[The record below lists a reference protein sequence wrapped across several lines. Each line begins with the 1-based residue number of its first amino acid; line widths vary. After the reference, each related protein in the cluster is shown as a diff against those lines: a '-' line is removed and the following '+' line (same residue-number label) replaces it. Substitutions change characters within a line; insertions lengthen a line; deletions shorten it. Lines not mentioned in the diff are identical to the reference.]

1 MVGGGRVETIPRQ
14 CHREAM
20 PLPSIQ
26 VLLRRGI
33 IHDGRDLTP
42 GSRWQHIV
50 RHMTALESEILE
62 ALVRLENAATGGTTG
77 QRESVLPL
85 VQRVSE
91 LTHALPPGTSPDLL
105 HYLHKR
111 SYEKARFWLQGRD
124 AENAQGNCGHV

>member
-1 MVGGGRVETIPRQ
+1 VRVGNTR
-14 CHREAM
+14 H
-20 PLPSIQ
+20 
-26 VLLRRGI
+26 
-33 IHDGRDLTP
+33 GRDLTQ
-42 GSRWQHIV
+42 GTAWQHFV

-62 ALVRLENAATGGTTG
+62 ALIRLENAATGATTG

>member
-1 MVGGGRVETIPRQ
+1 MVGGGRFETIPRQ
-14 CHREAM
+14 RHRWAI
-20 PLPSIQ
+20 PIPSIQ
-26 VLLRRGI
+26 VLLGRGI

-62 ALVRLENAATGGTTG
+62 ALVRLENVATGGTTG
-77 QRESVLPL
+77 QPESVLPIVKRL
-85 VQRVSE
+85 SE
-91 LTHALPPGTSPDLL
+91 LTHALPLGTSPDLL

-124 AENAQGNCGHV
+124 AENSQGNCGHV